1 VKEGEGLPL
10 RAGWLI
16 FCLDS
21 NEFLS
26 KLSWPALIGSLLAPP
41 VISDFFQLD
50 IAFYKRASF
59 MNLIQTQSS
68 DELK

>member
-1 VKEGEGLPL
+1 M
-10 RAGWLI
+10 
-16 FCLDS
+16 DS